1 MSRDR
6 GSLSI
11 EYVIITPFVFLVFG
25 LIYAFGRVSAVD
37 GSLDTGTRDAARAA
51 SLAADPAQAQDVAE
65 RAVRAE
71 IGNGTSTCRSTLS
84 VEITPK
90 NFAAGDTITVQ
101 ASCRYDLSDILYLP
115 SVVAPGTI
123 TVHSQF
129 SAVVDPNRSLG

>member
-1 MSRDR
+1 VTRDS

-51 SLAADPAQAQDVAE
+51 SIAPSFDQAQQAALDSVE
-65 RAVRAE
+65 SE
-71 IGNGTSTCRSTLS
+71 LGNGTSTCRSTLA
-84 VEITPK
+84 VDITG
-90 NFAAGDTITVQ
+90 NFAAGQTITVH
-101 ASCRYDLSDILYLP
+101 ASCDYDLSDILYLP
-115 SVVAPGTI
+115 SVIAPGNI